1 MKERMRKQL
10 AESLVKQGTE
20 NENRQGESG
29 GEAEERR
36 NNSCVRR
43 QASKMYK
50 TTHIIFICS
59 QLNYFN
65 QYIQRIVKEMS
76 RNQKT
81 TTILYIAIEYN
92 NSNN

>member
-1 MKERMRKQL
+1 M
-10 AESLVKQGTE
+10 GG
-20 NENRQGESG
+20 N
-29 GEAEERR
+29 GEAAEEWR
-36 NNSCVRR
+36 NNHWVRR
-43 QASKMYK
+43 QGSKMYK
-50 TTHIIFICS
+50 TTHMIFICS

-65 QYIQRIVKEMS
+65 QHIQRIVKEIS